1 MDENDKTLCDPP
13 PSLTLDGNVCPN
25 GAFSDG
31 QQCALCSQSCSTCDG
46 PSSNNCIVCASGQS
60 MFQGSCV
67 KVGTNGVCAGTGG
80 MIADNNKQQCD
91 GEIPFY

>member
-1 MDENDKTLCDPP
+1 MDENDKTLCDP
-13 PSLTLDGNVCPN
+13 SQSVTSDGTVCPN

-31 QQCALCSQSCSTCDG
+31 QKCAPCSPSCSTCNG

-67 KVGTNGVCAGTGG
+67 NVGTNGVCAGTGG
-80 MIADNNKQQCD
+80 MIADNNKQECD